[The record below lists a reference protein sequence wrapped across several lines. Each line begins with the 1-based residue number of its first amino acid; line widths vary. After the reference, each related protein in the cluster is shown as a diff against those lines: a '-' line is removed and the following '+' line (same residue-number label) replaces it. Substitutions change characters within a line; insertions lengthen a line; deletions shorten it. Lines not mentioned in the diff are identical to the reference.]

1 MLQKKFHR
9 RRSLNKVCSCFIF
22 PSCARIYY
30 EIYQS
35 ISVSLHQILRC
46 FRAEFVFLFV
56 FSRLH
61 RIGLPPPLE
70 LYRSVSSAMED
81 VRAGLNINR
90 KLKELK

>member
-1 MLQKKFHR
+1 MLDNITKFIEVFR
-9 RRSLNKVCSCFIF
+9 FFSIKSSDVSELSCV
-22 PSCARIYY
+22 PC
-30 EIYQS
+30 
-35 ISVSLHQILRC
+35 C
-46 FRAEFVFLFV
+46 

>member
-1 MLQKKFHR
+1 MTKNALRTLSIK
-9 RRSLNKVCSCFIF
+9 LVGVF

-30 EIYQS
+30 EIYLFLS
-35 ISVSLHQILRC
+35 IKSSDV
-46 FRAEFVFLFV
+46 FRAEFVFLV
-56 FSRLH
+56 ANRLH